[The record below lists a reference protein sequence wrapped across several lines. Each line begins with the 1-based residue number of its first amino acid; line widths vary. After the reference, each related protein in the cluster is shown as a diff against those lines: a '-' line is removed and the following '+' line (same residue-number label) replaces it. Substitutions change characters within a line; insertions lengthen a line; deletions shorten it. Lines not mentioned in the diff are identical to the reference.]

1 MQSLEI
7 IVKKL
12 VLRSLVTAGGAF
24 LLAVTVLGCKPK
36 EAPPDPDKAKAE
48 SEDLKKNLQK
58 EYGK

>member
-1 MQSLEI
+1 MKK
-7 IVKKL
+7 IVR
-12 VLRSLVTAGGAF
+12 RSFVAAGCAF
-24 LLAVTVLGCKPK
+24 LLCAAVLGCKPK